1 MKKHDSLFLGSIAFL
16 LPLLTSFVAIE
27 VAWLFFGDIRGDA
40 KMQLRMSGLVRIIMV
55 ILTITPI
62 LLFLKA
68 FFSQEQ
74 QICQC
79 LPIGNSVKAEI
90 IGVFVIFTIFWVC
103 FLLWNTR
110 WSFL

>member
-1 MKKHDSLFLGSIAFL
+1 MKNHDSFFLPSIALL
-16 LPLLTSFVAIE
+16 LPIMTSFVAIV

-40 KMQLRMSGLVRIIMV
+40 MMQLRMSGLVRIIMV

-74 QICQC
+74 QIRQC
-79 LPIGNSVKAEI
+79 FPISNSSKADI

>member
-16 LPLLTSFVAIE
+16 LPIMTSFVAIV

-40 KMQLRMSGLVRIIMV
+40 MMQLRMSGLVRIIMV